1 MGMHIDKPW
10 SNNQAIGVYRTK
22 RTIGDPAHGDDPA
35 ILDPYISGTSR
46 RTGTVHNPAAPD

>member
-10 SNNQAIGVYRTK
+10 SNNQAIGIYRTK
-22 RTIGDPAHGDDPA
+22 RTVGDPADRDDPP

-46 RTGTVHNPAAPD
+46 RAGTVHNPPAPD